1 MGDIDTWDYQWIF
14 NIWLNNGLCVTPNLN
29 MVSNIG
35 FGVDATHTTDIG
47 SRLSCMKSFELVEIK
62 NPSQIKP
69 DKKMDKYLKTNYFS
83 RPSLIIRIFRRLFP

>member
-1 MGDIDTWDYQWIF
+1 VIKVGDLVKFKGED
-14 NIWLNNGLCVTPNLN
+14 LNDPDNGKGIV
-29 MVSNIG
+29 
-35 FGVDATHTTDIG
+35 
-47 SRLSCMKSFELVEIK
+47 VEIK